1 MGAVP
6 SPCSQTPLSHRTFS
20 TFHLGSYKLGNK
32 MVPFRAL
39 EAADKRFKA
48 EVTFFFLP
56 LGKVLSVGLILTAF
70 FLVNAGM
77 SNYRLPTV
85 RNLAL

>member
-1 MGAVP
+1 
-6 SPCSQTPLSHRTFS
+6 
-20 TFHLGSYKLGNK
+20 